1 MKGLITFIL
10 IFSSIFS
17 IQLTGYSKNS
27 EETLFQSVLL
37 EGGLFTK
44 KDLARTLGRIKT
56 PGADYYLTVLLTN
69 QDTYWNRLA
78 GVEGLKE
85 TENTNC
91 LDQLVK
97 SMINDH
103 MIRSEIADLVRSRPR
118 VFYPYLEKAYSTPQK
133 SESDL
138 LIDLM
143 ASSKLPEAEIKLKD
157 IVSIDNSKDRTRAF
171 QSLIKYFNKSNHD
184 YFRGFLQDKLLK
196 EDVLLFILD
205 RGNTDDLPIF
215 QDIIIKNEGPK
226 WVFVS
231 CMAIDKW
238 GTSSLKEKVFQTVL
252 NNKDETLVSAVLKI
266 FMNVQSDALMDR
278 LRALVK
284 NGGYQE
290 TRVLS
295 AERLTNYHS
304 KEVIPS
310 LITILDEVYINESMG
325 VDLVAAAFTLGISA
339 VFESISKTLTKN
351 AGKDQFYGR
360 LEGISRELSSR
371 TGVKIGVDY
380 KAWFDWAILNGYTV
394 NGVNIVQYLFSGYT
408 DIREKALNASIQLL
422 GYKNPRDFFKEQP
435 SALNLSDTEYRF
447 YLARLLIEKGYL
459 LNEKY

>member
-157 IVSIDNSKDRTRAF
+157 IVSIDNLLEAWKEFVKGKRNKKLSGTF
-171 QSLIKYFNKSNHD
+171 GYFKKS
-184 YFRGFLQDKLLK
+184 R
-196 EDVLLFILD
+196 I
-205 RGNTDDLPIF
+205 
-215 QDIIIKNEGPK
+215 
-226 WVFVS
+226 
-231 CMAIDKW
+231 C
-238 GTSSLKEKVFQTVL
+238 
-252 NNKDETLVSAVLKI
+252 
-266 FMNVQSDALMDR
+266 
-278 LRALVK
+278 
-284 NGGYQE
+284 
-290 TRVLS
+290 
-295 AERLTNYHS
+295 
-304 KEVIPS
+304 
-310 LITILDEVYINESMG
+310 
-325 VDLVAAAFTLGISA
+325 
-339 VFESISKTLTKN
+339 
-351 AGKDQFYGR
+351 
-360 LEGISRELSSR
+360 SR
-371 TGVKIGVDY
+371 
-380 KAWFDWAILNGYTV
+380 
-394 NGVNIVQYLFSGYT
+394 
-408 DIREKALNASIQLL
+408 
-422 GYKNPRDFFKEQP
+422 
-435 SALNLSDTEYRF
+435 
-447 YLARLLIEKGYL
+447 
-459 LNEKY
+459 